1 MMGDGMMHGMH
12 GSMVWMMFCALF
24 GIILLVGIVLLIIW
38 AVKTLGKDGRGLP
51 EQTAL
56 DMLKKRYASGEISH
70 EEYEKMKRDV
80 S

>member
-1 MMGDGMMHGMH
+1 MGDGMMHGMH

-38 AVKTLGKDGRGLP
+38 AVKTPGKDGRGQP
-51 EQTAL
+51 AL
-56 DMLKKRYASGEISH
+56 DVLKKRYASGEISH
-70 EEYEKMKRDV
+70 EEYEKMKRDI